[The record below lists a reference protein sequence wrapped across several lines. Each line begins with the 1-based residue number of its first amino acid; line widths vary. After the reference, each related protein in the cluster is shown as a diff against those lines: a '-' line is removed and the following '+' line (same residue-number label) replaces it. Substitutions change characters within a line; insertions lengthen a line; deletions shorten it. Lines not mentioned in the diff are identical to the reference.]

1 LADLIIMLSKGGF
14 PLSRKDI
21 QKLAGSVTGLPKLV
35 LSLVQSGIEFE
46 CHSRNSCVWILET
59 FSWPITFQA
68 VSKAAFDLSA
78 TTERTYSQ
86 SIEGVSAQEAA
97 HGATHKESKQPVQ
110 TTGIP
115 TL

>member
-1 LADLIIMLSKGGF
+1 M
-14 PLSRKDI
+14 SRKDI

-68 VSKAAFDLSA
+68 VSKAA
-78 TTERTYSQ
+78 TERTYSQ